1 MKKIFAS
8 LLMLTLFSCSSPE
21 LSKSTAPPEQPT
33 TTIIIEAVTE
43 PETTA
48 TEIPPAPTTEPP
60 TEPEVNELLF
70 NNQGI
75 EVYYQG
81 IDQNTIKLCII
92 NPSTE
97 LPVHAWIQDVSVN
110 GIFLENVGCEGYAP
124 NYGSNSWSGVLPLE
138 ELQNHNI
145 LRINELKFTFLIY
158 LGNQLIYNDKEEI
171 TITR

>member
-60 TEPEVNELLF
+60 TEPETNELLF
-70 NNQGI
+70 EDQNYKI
-75 EVYYQG
+75 YYQG
-81 IDQNTIKLCII
+81 IEQNIIKLYLENYSESYDLHVFLQNIK
-92 NPSTE
+92 
-97 LPVHAWIQDVSVN
+97 VN
-110 GIFLENVGCEGYAP
+110 GQPLENVRCE
-124 NYGSNSWSGVLPLE
+124 NYVDKNRKEFSWPCAIPLE
-138 ELQNHNI
+138 ELQSREI
-145 LRINELKFTFLIY
+145 TRINELKFTIY
-158 LGNQLIYNDKEEI
+158 MYAGNWQYETEEF

>member
-33 TTIIIEAVTE
+33 TTIIIEAATE

-60 TEPEVNELLF
+60 TEPETNELLF
-70 NNQGI
+70 EDQDYKI
-75 EVYYQG
+75 YYQG
-81 IDQNTIKLCII
+81 IEQNIIKLYLENYSESYDLHVFLQNIK
-92 NPSTE
+92 
-97 LPVHAWIQDVSVN
+97 VN
-110 GIFLENVGCEGYAP
+110 GQPLENVRCE
-124 NYGSNSWSGVLPLE
+124 NYVDKNRKEFSWPCAIPLE
-138 ELQNHNI
+138 ELQSREI
-145 LRINELKFTFLIY
+145 TRINELKFTIY
-158 LGNQLIYNDKEEI
+158 MYAGNWQYETEEF